1 MRSRVSKLPMLDDD
15 EPRSDSLGRLGWYAL
30 GQQHERYRRDN
41 DAFIDRITGQGPP
54 SLAKLDA
61 VSAEN
66 VRLTNYAKQ
75 LVQQVN
81 ELNRANG
88 VLQEDY
94 RRLREWAN
102 QAEAELA
109 KRQRT
114 CQDLAATVN
123 DQTVQIAD
131 LNDAIEDLQSQVA
144 GHATSAVRT
153 E

>member
-1 MRSRVSKLPMLDDD
+1 MLDDD

-41 DAFIDRITGQGPP
+41 DAFIDRITGQGPL
-54 SLAKLDA
+54 SRSELDA

-66 VRLTNYAKQ
+66 ARLTNYTNQ

-109 KRQRT
+109 KHKRATRDLTDETIDQNSQIVRLNERIEELETELVVIKAGAIRT
-114 CQDLAATVN
+114 A
-123 DQTVQIAD
+123 
-131 LNDAIEDLQSQVA
+131 
-144 GHATSAVRT
+144 
-153 E
+153 